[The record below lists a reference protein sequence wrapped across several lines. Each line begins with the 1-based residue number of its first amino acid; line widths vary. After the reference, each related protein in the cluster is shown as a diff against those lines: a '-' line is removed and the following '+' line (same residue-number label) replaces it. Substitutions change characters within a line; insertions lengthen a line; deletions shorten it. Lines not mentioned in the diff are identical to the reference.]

1 MVIGM
6 RLHQPPRFE
15 PARVEPPRL
24 EPPRL
29 KPPRLEPPRLEPLR
43 LEPLRIEPP
52 RPEPPAWSRRVNPR
66 VEATVGIG
74 RPGALSRAPYS
85 LRNNF
90 RLGTAQAFQDKLICE
105 LFFFGTGQLELG
117 KISRPVSPF
126 PHSILKKLILDM
138 HIVVLEQ
145 HERCIQV

>member
-105 LFFFGTGQLELG
+105 LFFLELASWNLA
-117 KISRPVSPF
+117 K
-126 PHSILKKLILDM
+126 
-138 HIVVLEQ
+138 
-145 HERCIQV
+145 